1 MAFIQVK
8 ARAPCPHRQLP
19 RVLRSSRSGARPHDL
34 RIEPPLSPPKKTPQ
48 RELELAEARVCRVQA
63 ELARALKS
71 WDAQNSQLEA
81 DTFDQQAHI
90 EAVLEA
96 LPNASAITFSS
107 E

>member
-1 MAFIQVK
+1 MAFTQVK
-8 ARAPCPHRQLP
+8 ARAPCP
-19 RVLRSSRSGARPHDL
+19 
-34 RIEPPLSPPKKTPQ
+34 
-48 RELELAEARVCRVQA
+48 QA

-107 E
+107 EQILSLLSAVGRVITDATTPVTRIEALAQAYGCSFAFHG